1 MPSLYAI
8 LDIDTLN
15 ARGLEPQAV
24 CDAWLTAGVRQIQ
37 LRAKAMPGG
46 ALLALATAL
55 QRRCHDAGAEFV
67 VNDRADIA
75 LMAGADG
82 VHLGQDDLSPAEI
95 RRSLR
100 APRDLRVIGLSTH
113 NLDQLRAGLAQ
124 PATYFAIGPVFE
136 TGSKAHPDPVVG
148 LDGVRAAAA
157 VLAAD
162 GRPLVAIGG
171 ITLDRMASVL
181 AAGASSVAI
190 ISDLLTASPGERAAE
205 YLRRLGELPI

>member
-1 MPSLYAI
+1 MHSLYAI

-15 ARGLEPQAV
+15 ARGLDPQAV
-24 CDAWLTAGVRQIQ
+24 CDAWLTAGVREIQ
-37 LRAKAMPGG
+37 LRAKAMAGG
-46 ALLALATAL
+46 ALLELATAL
-55 QRRCHDAGAEFV
+55 GRRCHAAGAEFV

-100 APRDLRVIGLSTH
+100 APRNLRVIGLSTH
-113 NLDQLRAGLAQ
+113 TLDQLRAGLAQ

-136 TGSKAHPDPVVG
+136 TASKANADPVIG
-148 LDGVRAAAA
+148 LAGVAEAAE
-157 VLAAD
+157 LLKAD

-171 ITLDRMASVL
+171 ITLDRMAAVL

-190 ISDLLTASPGERAAE
+190 ISDLVTASPGERATE